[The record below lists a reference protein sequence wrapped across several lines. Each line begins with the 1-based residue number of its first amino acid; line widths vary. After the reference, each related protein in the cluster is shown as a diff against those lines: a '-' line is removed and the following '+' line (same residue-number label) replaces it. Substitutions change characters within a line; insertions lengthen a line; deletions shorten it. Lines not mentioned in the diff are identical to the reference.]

1 MVAIVSVVGA
11 IITFSFVA
19 PKSKQLVFQLADY
32 LNNKYPKNL
41 EISIL
46 DGVLSTNTAEVHNL
60 EFPEEVF
67 GSDVIN
73 QIKNDAK
80 VSYLFSV
87 DGNEE
92 NRKLPQYEDVKALV
106 FANKD
111 YLFMKDGH
119 SGKST
124 IYKISEMPNFVI
136 NSGLIEEY
144 TTSAKNFFWP
154 FMILV
159 ALIFTAVFSVS
170 MFVKYLL
177 ASLFSA
183 FIIWVVLV
191 IAKKDEEYDFCFK
204 KALYSMTLPIILG
217 FIFFILGSFM
227 HMYFIS
233 AVVLSALIVLANRKA

>member
-1 MVAIVSVVGA
+1 MKKFFRKVINSIWGPDFYSNVNNEKVWGGIVYLIGMVAIVSVVGA

-92 NRKLPQYEDVKALV
+92 N
-106 FANKD
+106 F
-111 YLFMKDGH
+111 
-119 SGKST
+119 
-124 IYKISEMPNFVI
+124 
-136 NSGLIEEY
+136 
-144 TTSAKNFFWP
+144 
-154 FMILV
+154 
-159 ALIFTAVFSVS
+159 
-170 MFVKYLL
+170 
-177 ASLFSA
+177 
-183 FIIWVVLV
+183 
-191 IAKKDEEYDFCFK
+191 
-204 KALYSMTLPIILG
+204 
-217 FIFFILGSFM
+217 
-227 HMYFIS
+227 
-233 AVVLSALIVLANRKA
+233 